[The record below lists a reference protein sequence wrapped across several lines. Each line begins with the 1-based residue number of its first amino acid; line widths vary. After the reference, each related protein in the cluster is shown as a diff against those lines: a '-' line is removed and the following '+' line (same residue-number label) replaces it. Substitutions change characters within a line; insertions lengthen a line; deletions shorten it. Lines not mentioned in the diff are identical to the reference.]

1 MKMEHNDEHS
11 FTGGT
16 RTINTTNMD
25 VTRSTES
32 FERNKLDKTA
42 DISFKTANTSFEV
55 QKQPVY
61 TIKTNKTFTP
71 YSIHDQPLSGR

>member
-1 MKMEHNDEHS
+1 MKMEHNDEPS

-16 RTINTTNMD
+16 RTINTTTMD

-32 FERNKLDKTA
+32 LERNKLDKTA

-55 QKQPVY
+55 QKQPAY
-61 TIKTNKTFTP
+61 TIMMNKSFSP
-71 YSIHDQPLSGR
+71 NNNKNQSEIGQ

>member
-1 MKMEHNDEHS
+1 MEHNDEPS

-42 DISFKTANTSFEV
+42 DISFKTANTSFE
-55 QKQPVY
+55 
-61 TIKTNKTFTP
+61 
-71 YSIHDQPLSGR
+71 